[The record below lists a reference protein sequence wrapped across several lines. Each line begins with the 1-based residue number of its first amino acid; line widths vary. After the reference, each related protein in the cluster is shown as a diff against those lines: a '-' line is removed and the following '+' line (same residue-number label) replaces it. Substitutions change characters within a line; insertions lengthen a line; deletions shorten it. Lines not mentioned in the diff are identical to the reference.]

1 MKEVLKKIK
10 KSRIFSLIGIL
21 LFIGVCFGIGS
32 LIAYVQHEANPTDV
46 AVTYFRSFVQ
56 QNYDKMYECLYQ
68 TEGYYI
74 DKDMYTQE
82 MKELRKNYT
91 IDSYEIKEP
100 ETKDGKESVIV
111 KCTNDTTKEV
121 KDFVVNIEA
130 VRKGFQI
137 VPDYY
142 VDIENML
149 AKEIDITIPKSDA
162 LEINGKIF
170 YEEAYRITESNNQH
184 VYHFERML
192 AGRYKV
198 SATNDV
204 YARNKTFDI
213 SGKDVKVDMTKEK
226 LTANDKYQ
234 KLITNHGNKVINQF
248 YKAVRSRDEKN
259 KTLLNMFATKKG
271 KSKVSKYVEESED
284 IIFWPEKRNA
294 AGFKVLDM
302 KISDL
307 TTAISYSTKEK
318 HYVLTC
324 TYKYK
329 YVSSTD
335 TSLTSSYV
343 DRISGTCTSKLTLI
357 YKGAGDKVTVEDIKL
372 TNKNKKN

>member
-10 KSRIFSLIGIL
+10 KSRIFSLICIL
-21 LFIGVCFGIGS
+21 LFIGACFGIGS

-56 QNYDKMYECLYQ
+56 QNYDKMYDCLYQ

-74 DKDMYTQE
+74 DKDMYTE
-82 MKELRKNYT
+82 KMKELRKSYT
-91 IDSYEIKEP
+91 IDSYEIKDP
-100 ETKDGKESVIV
+100 ETKDGKESVTV

-121 KDFVVNIEA
+121 KDFVVNIETT
-130 VRKGFQI
+130 RKGFQI

-149 AKEIDITIPKSDA
+149 SKEVDITIPKSDT
-162 LEINGKIF
+162 LELNGNIIDDKT
-170 YEEAYRITESNNQH
+170 AQVTESDDNH
-184 VYHFERML
+184 VYHLERML
-192 AGRYKV
+192 AGKYKL

-204 YARNKTFDI
+204 YARNKTLDI
-213 SGKDVKVDMTKEK
+213 SGEDVNIDMTKEK

-234 KLITNHGNKVINQF
+234 KLITNHGKKIINQF
-248 YKAVRSRDEKN
+248 YKATRSRDEKN
-259 KTLLNMFATKKG
+259 KTLLNMFSTKKL

-294 AGFKVLDM
+294 SGFKVLDM
-302 KISDL
+302 KISNL

-318 HYVLTC
+318 HYILTC

-329 YVSSTD
+329 YISSTD

-343 DRISGTCTSKLTLI
+343 DRISGTCTSKLTLV
-357 YKGAGDKVTVEDIKL
+357 YKAAGDKVTVEDIKL

>member
-10 KSRIFSLIGIL
+10 KSRIFSLICIL

-32 LIAYVQHEANPTDV
+32 FIAYIQHEANPTDV
-46 AVTYFRSFVQ
+46 AVTYFRAFVQ

-74 DKDMYTQE
+74 DKDMYTEE
-82 MKELRKNYT
+82 MKELRKSYT
-91 IDSYEIKEP
+91 IDSYEIKDP
-100 ETKDGKESVIV
+100 ETKDGKESVTV
-111 KCTNDTTKEV
+111 KCTNDVTKEV
-121 KDFVVNIEA
+121 KDFVVNIET
-130 VRKGFQI
+130 VRKGIEI

-142 VDIENML
+142 VDIENMM
-149 AKEIDITIPKSDA
+149 AKEVDITIPKADT
-162 LEINGKIF
+162 LELNGIIIDDKT
-170 YEEAYRITESNNQH
+170 AQVTESNDNH
-184 VYHFERML
+184 IYHLERML
-192 AGRYKV
+192 TGKYKV
-198 SATNDV
+198 AATNDV
-204 YARNKTFDI
+204 YARNKTLDV
-213 SGKDVKVDMTKEK
+213 SGKNVKVDMTKEK

-234 KLITNHGNKVINQF
+234 KLITNHGKKIINQF
-248 YKAVRSRDEKN
+248 YKAARSRDEKN
-259 KTLLNMFATKKG
+259 KTLLNMFSTKKL
-271 KSKVSKYVEESED
+271 KSKVSKLVEESEN

-294 AGFKVLDM
+294 DSFKVLDM
-302 KISDL
+302 KISNL
-307 TTAISYSTKEK
+307 KTAISYSAKEK

-343 DRISGTCTSKLTLI
+343 DRISGTCTSKLTLV
-357 YKGAGDKVTVEDIKL
+357 YKADGDKVTVEDIKL

>member
-10 KSRIFSLIGIL
+10 KSRIFSLICIL

-32 LIAYVQHEANPTDV
+32 IIAYVQHEANPTDV
-46 AVTYFRSFVQ
+46 AVTYFRAFVQ

-74 DKDMYTQE
+74 DKDMYTEE

-91 IDSYEIKEP
+91 IDSYEIKDP
-100 ETKDGKESVIV
+100 ETKDGKKSVTV

-121 KDFVVNIEA
+121 KDFVVNIET
-130 VRKGFQI
+130 VREGIQI

-142 VDIENML
+142 VDIQNMM
-149 AKEIDITIPKSDA
+149 AEAVDITIPKADT
-162 LEINGKIF
+162 LELNGNIIDDNT
-170 YEEAYRITESNNQH
+170 AQITERNGNH
-184 VYHFERML
+184 VYHFDRVL
-192 AGRYKV
+192 TGKYKV
-198 SATNDV
+198 SATNNI
-204 YARNKTFDI
+204 YARNKTLDI
-213 SGKDVKVDMTKEK
+213 SGKDVKIDIKKEK

-234 KLITNHGNKVINQF
+234 KLITNHGKKVINQF
-248 YKAVRSRDEKN
+248 YKATRSRDEKN

-271 KSKVSKYVEESED
+271 KGKVSKLVEESEN

-294 AGFKVLDM
+294 ERFKVLDM
-302 KISDL
+302 KISNL
-307 TTAISYSTKEK
+307 TSEISYSVKEN

-357 YKGAGDKVTVEDIKL
+357 YKADGDKVTVEDIKL